1 MNDQVQVTD
10 DRDCLS
16 DSHRDYMV
24 RYVEYELAKQEQAS
38 STARRRP
45 AALKRPRSDRRKL
58 RRFDARRTPAEC
70 RR

>member
-38 STARRRP
+38 KTF
-45 AALKRPRSDRRKL
+45 L
-58 RRFDARRTPAEC
+58 RERFKPSATQAE
-70 RR
+70 